1 MEYTLERLLK
11 DKKLRA
17 TVAKERF
24 AFEDGNGVVQCLDF
38 ENLTYL
44 KNHRALYDFLC
55 QAGGE
60 ELLGKL
66 LAQGKTCL
74 TDDPDSANT
83 GVRGIRGTEKY
94 FLKTNAGDSTVLAS
108 ILWGIQG
115 LSETMEGFDPDK
127 VRIVTADTAE
137 TDDEEPEEE
146 NTEALLDLDDMSDE
160 EPQEELLPAH
170 TDVSLVQ
177 KDGKFSLYD
186 NETKEFITL
195 NCPDAPDGQIDSMA
209 VCEKLEI
216 PERREG
222 QFNGMEEAE
231 INLGWR
237 YKLSEDTDLWG
248 WISADCTRVSAPIF
262 QKIEVR
268 CDGAFYDLETMNIL
282 AWSGRGLYQ
291 AGVGQK
297 LRCVFTNVFEPKE
310 GQEISYTQSY
320 AWHLLMRTDEDG
332 ETGLLSYVEEYEE
345 ACVSQ
350 PTYEV
355 WFSKGVLRLRKR
367 DRREQTICLCDSMSL
382 DCCVSCFTGE
392 SIRFSHNPVF
402 KSAEYID
409 AVQLHGTAL
418 EFSSFEEAEKYY
430 AVRGRDGYWGVI
442 HMWRYPFAEDV
453 VERCTPSAFT
463 SVRVLD
469 EDAGLAL
476 VERFGRWGVYDCL
489 NDCYPVPCEYD
500 RVTLCRNVFT
510 GNPNGFEVHRMD
522 FVGRIRMNG
531 EWETPLRRTE
541 E

>member
-115 LSETMEGFDPDK
+115 LSETMDGFDPDK

-137 TDDEEPEEE
+137 ADDEEPEEE
-146 NTEALLDLDDMSDE
+146 NTEVLLELDDMSDE

-195 NCPDAPDGQIDSMA
+195 DCPDAPDGQIASMA
-209 VCEKLEI
+209 VCEKLKI
-216 PERREG
+216 PERRED
-222 QFNGMEEAE
+222 QFDGMEEGKE

-237 YKLSEDTDLWG
+237 YKLNEDTDLWG

-262 QKIEVR
+262 QKVAVR
-268 CDGAFYDLETMNIL
+268 CDDTHYDLEHMNIL
-282 AWSGRGLYQ
+282 AWSGRNLYQ
-291 AGVGQK
+291 AGAGQN
-297 LRCVFTNVFEPKE
+297 LRWVLSGMFEPKE
-310 GQEISYTQSY
+310 EQEISYTQGNN
-320 AWHLLMRTDEDG
+320 WHLLLRTDENG
-332 ETGLLSYVEEYEE
+332 ETGLLSYVSEIPESFSPQW
-345 ACVSQ
+345 V
-350 PTYEV
+350 YEV
-355 WFSKGVLRLRKR
+355 TFRKGVLWLHKSHS
-367 DRREQTICLCDSMSL
+367 RERTLCLCESVSL
-382 DCCVSCFTGE
+382 NRCLSCFTEE
-392 SIRFSHNPVF
+392 STWSLRTPVF
-402 KSAEYID
+402 KPTEYTD
-409 AVQLHGTAL
+409 AVQLHDAGF
-418 EFSSFEEAEKYY
+418 EFSSLDKGGKYY

-442 HMWRYPFAEDV
+442 HTWKWRSTHED
-453 VERCTPSAFT
+453 ERCTPSAFT

-510 GNPNGFEVHRMD
+510 GHREGFEVHRMD
-522 FVGRIRMNG
+522 FVGQIRMNG